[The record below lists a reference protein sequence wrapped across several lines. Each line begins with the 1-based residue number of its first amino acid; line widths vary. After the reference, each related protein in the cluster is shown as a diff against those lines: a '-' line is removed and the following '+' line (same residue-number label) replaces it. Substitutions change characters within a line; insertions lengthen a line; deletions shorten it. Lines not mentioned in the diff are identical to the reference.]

1 MKITGEYIPHI
12 ENALGLELYDHQVN
26 YLLDK
31 GELLSG
37 RRTGKTLAYCVK
49 LALSD
54 GEPLNMKKPEDFSD
68 GWALGNRIT
77 YSRDFFRREFM
88 RIRNM
93 LIDYGFKVREIKC

>member
-1 MKITGEYIPHI
+1 MMVIPHI
-12 ENALGLELYDHQVN
+12 EKALGLKLYDHQVN

-31 GELLSG
+31 GNLLSG
-37 RRTGKTLAYCVK
+37 RRTGKTLAHCVK

-68 GWALGNRIT
+68 GRFLDNRIT

-93 LIDYGFKVREIKC
+93 LIDYGFIVREIKY